1 MCILPLSDTQRGLS
15 VTQLVSDRPW
25 PEPKISFYK
34 SSTSL
39 NMPLMSE
46 ELYWMCQVFTVI
58 SLKWNGSTLGGSLGV
73 GFVVGLERKT

>member
-1 MCILPLSDTQRGLS
+1 MCILPLSDTERGLS

-46 ELYWMCQVFTVI
+46 ELY
-58 SLKWNGSTLGGSLGV
+58 
-73 GFVVGLERKT
+73 